1 MKYKVKIGKA
11 EDRETLA
18 LILVKN
24 DYVVRITKQER
35 DSKRSYD
42 YFVEFE
48 EPRNEKTAEIN
59 DKS

>member
-35 DSKRSYD
+35 DSKRSYAD
-42 YFVEFE
+42 PIQRYASH
-48 EPRNEKTAEIN
+48 P
-59 DKS
+59 

>member
-35 DSKRSYD
+35 DSERSYD

-48 EPRNEKTAEIN
+48 EPRNE
-59 DKS
+59 S

>member
-1 MKYKVKIGKA
+1 MKYKVKISKA

-48 EPRNEKTAEIN
+48 EPRNE
-59 DKS
+59 S